1 MATKSRKRHAPITDT
16 DSDESLTAS
25 QSQSKS
31 SVPKKPYVPRFLII
45 HSEVEGKD
53 ISLLSPFLIEKAI
66 MSIAGEPKSIKNLR
80 SGDLL
85 IQCTKQPHETNLL
98 KMKTFCGLKC
108 TVTPHKSLNT
118 SKGIVRCPALSK
130 QSCEHILEFMGEQGV
145 TDVRRINVHRDGALK
160 PTNTFVFTFDSPVL
174 PANVK
179 IGFIQ
184 AKVDVYIPNPL
195 RCYKCQVFGHHE
207 NKCGRQAICVNC
219 SMPEHCASGQCQR
232 PAKCA
237 NCSSDHSA
245 NSKDCP
251 QWEKERKILKIKCEN
266 NLSFPEA
273 RKQFEQFYQAR
284 TYASAVKPGTCNKS
298 TETHNNSTQTDDS
311 FTEYLKK
318 QTQEKQ
324 QEPSKGKP
332 QEKGNPSRP
341 GQTLKPAT
349 LEMIRKDEEKKKKE
363 EKDKLKKQQ
372 KEERRQQYIKEKA
385 QKDKEEAE
393 KAILAQKNPFS
404 VFKKDDEE
412 DDMDDDSVVFTDSSS
427 SDHLPKGTLSR
438 LPTT

>member
-1 MATKSRKRHAPITDT
+1 MASKSRKRHAPITDT

-25 QSQSKS
+25 QSKS
-31 SVPKKPYVPRFLII
+31 SVPKKPYVPRFRII

-85 IQCTKQPHETNLL
+85 IQCTKQPHEANLL

-108 TVTPHKSLNT
+108 TVIPHKSLNT

-145 TDVRRINVHRDGALK
+145 TDVRKINVHRDGALK

-174 PANVK
+174 PAIVR

-207 NKCGRQAICVNC
+207 NKCGRQAICVIC
-219 SMPEHCASGQCQR
+219 SMPEHCQPGQCQR

-237 NCSSDHSA
+237 NCSGDHSA
-245 NSKDCP
+245 NSKECP
-251 QWEKERKILKIKCEN
+251 QWEKERKILKIKYVN

-284 TYASAVKPGTCNKS
+284 TYASAVKPGTCNKC
-298 TETHNNSTQTDDS
+298 TQTDDS
-311 FTEYLKK
+311 ITEYTKEK
-318 QTQEKQ
+318 TSTQTQD
-324 QEPSKGKP
+324 
-332 QEKGNPSRP
+332 
-341 GQTLKPAT
+341 T
-349 LEMIRKDEEKKKKE
+349 
-363 EKDKLKKQQ
+363 Q
-372 KEERRQQYIKEKA
+372 KERKNKEK
-385 QKDKEEAE
+385 
-393 KAILAQKNPFS
+393 
-404 VFKKDDEE
+404 V
-412 DDMDDDSVVFTDSSS
+412 
-427 SDHLPKGTLSR
+427 LPLHFQDQLLNQQPRK
-438 LPTT
+438 

>member
-45 HSEVEGKD
+45 HLEVEGKD

-80 SGDLL
+80 PGDLL
-85 IQCTKQPHETNLL
+85 IQCTKQPHEANLL
-98 KMKTFCGLKC
+98 KMKTFCGVKC
-108 TVTPHKSLNT
+108 TVKPHKSLNT
-118 SKGIVRCPALSK
+118 SKGTVRCPALSK

-179 IGFIQ
+179 IGFVQ
-184 AKVDVYIPNPL
+184 AKVVFIPNRL

-207 NKCGRQAICVNC
+207 NKCGRQVICVNC
-219 SMPEHCASGQCQR
+219 SMPEHFASGQCQR
-232 PAKCA
+232 PAKSV
-237 NCSSDHSA
+237 NCSGDHSA

-273 RKQFEQFYQAR
+273 CKQFEQFYQAR

-298 TETHNNSTQTDDS
+298 TETDNKTSQTDDS
-311 FTEYLKK
+311 FTEYLKQ

-324 QEPSKGKP
+324 KEPPKGKP
-332 QEKGNPSRP
+332 QEKSTSSSLP
-341 GQTLKPAT
+341 GPALKPAT
-349 LEMIRKDEEKKKKE
+349 LEMIRKEGEKKRNSKNKK
-363 EKDKLKKQQ
+363 KTKTISQRKRTK
-372 KEERRQQYIKEKA
+372 RRSRKS
-385 QKDKEEAE
+385 
-393 KAILAQKNPFS
+393 N
-404 VFKKDDEE
+404 
-412 DDMDDDSVVFTDSSS
+412 SSS
-427 SDHLPKGTLSR
+427 EKSIFCV
-438 LPTT
+438 